1 MIWPEAFFRVVKL
14 WSISTRLKDPFQA
27 TLMRSPGAMF
37 KRTQRIVIKK
47 CSRNQWSNTLKYAKQ
62 AVDP

>member
-27 TLMRSPGAMF
+27 TLMRSPDA
-37 KRTQRIVIKK
+37 I
-47 CSRNQWSNTLKYAKQ
+47 SRELITCDQKNAQGITGQIN
-62 AVDP
+62 